1 MRDKAVYDELW
12 GSTLRE
18 CAASGHI
25 EGLRSDVLRLNPQLH
40 TSLELSANPP
50 QFRTSSSKEISEDS
64 DVLLKRSVLREQS
77 VVAYQDWTA
86 AAVALTTATSS
97 SASSSETVDG
107 LSKWAGAIR
116 QPIVCKGRGGMGL
129 GLQDLLDDLNRL
141 YEQVKM

>member
-50 QFRTSSSKEISEDS
+50 Q
-64 DVLLKRSVLREQS
+64 LLREQS
-77 VVAYQDWTA
+77 VVASQDWTA